1 MIDRRAVIAGAVA
14 VLAAPAPAPR
24 KIMTI
29 AEYRAYLWAK
39 IGMKLPSFS

>member
-1 MIDRRAVIAGAVA
+1 MIDRRAMIAGAVA
-14 VLAAPAPAPR
+14 VLAAPAPR

-39 IGMKLPSFS
+39 IGMKPPSFS